1 MKQFIINKLCI
12 ITTVEYIIGW
22 ISNNWPSV
30 KVSIKKLKVTVTK
43 ELRGVGWL
51 YPIIY
56 QSPQGELCIKI
67 KKSFKVKLFGLF
79 L

>member
-1 MKQFIINKLCI
+1 M
-12 ITTVEYIIGW
+12 
-22 ISNNWPSV
+22 
-30 KVSIKKLKVTVTK
+30 KKLKVTVTK

-51 YPIIY
+51 YPIIHH
-56 QSPQGELCIKI
+56 SPQGELCIKI